1 LFQIAAGWRRNLRSV
16 ALCLRELSESGPAAL
31 RDLSKPAQDGKC
43 LFYDEEWK
51 EQEATPENEE
61 TELP

>member
-1 LFQIAAGWRRNLRSV
+1 V